1 MKRFYCF
8 LQKFNNYFNRKII
21 KYESLNDY
29 ISNSDDY
36 FIPVDSN
43 GAALPF
49 DFNPND
55 NITTEIIANG
65 VPFDPDYFLLLDDEQ
80 NIIQRWFCIEQKR
93 NRQGQWLYQLKRDVI
108 SDNLNSLLRAPI
120 FVQKGMLS
128 EDDPFIFNDEGMN
141 FNEIKKDE
149 ILIKDKTGIA
159 WIVGYIAKNK
169 GGSDVSI
176 QVPQGDLDT
185 VKTMSEIA
193 SMIGIT
199 EAQLINIIQTSGE
212 SIKGQITFNAFA
224 NYVDGTN
231 WEAILTS
238 HFNNELNA
246 AVGEISGGINTLG
259 SPYTSYMF
267 AKRGV
272 LYFQYISPVFTALSS
287 SVAQNIQTSGFL
299 TNLKNDWGTLGDGN
313 IYLNETMY
321 NKILDI
327 INQKIP
333 ISYSGSYYYLKI
345 DVSATANKTFNVDA
359 NNYSNLA
366 SAFAQ
371 AIVDYNASATGILYP
386 VEATGNA
393 GGLKINYTVQQFN
406 LTLDEIPADS
416 GIIPMAETKISSS
429 RTTIDDQTY
438 DMFVIPYSDI
448 YIEKGSRFL
457 ASGEICRKVAVEIA
471 KQLDDACYDL
481 QLLPYFPDQNQI
493 GYYGPL
499 GYIISLAGKTVDVDF
514 NYIDMTIG
522 GTPKHV
528 GIIYWC
534 KSASFSFQ
542 MPSSWD
548 DNLKHTHM
556 YVPNSSDYS
565 KKVKVL
571 CDKHRIV
578 SPNYQGAFEFNL
590 QKNGGDFNYYDI
602 DCTYKPFTPYI
613 RVAPRFNLLYGT
625 NFGDCRGLICGGDF
639 SLPRITDKWYNF
651 QLNNK
656 NYQNI
661 FNREIQNL
669 DIRQALEMRNQL
681 VSGGVGVLTDSVKGA
696 AAGAMVGG
704 GWGALAG
711 GVIGG
716 VASGVGF
723 GIDVDTLARMQR
735 ETRQLSIDKFN
746 YQLGNVKAL
755 PYTISKLGTWNI
767 NSKIFPFLEFYT
779 CTDEEKD
786 ALEKKIKY
794 ESMTVMRIGTLEE
807 FASNSL
813 ELSYF
818 KGVLIRNDE
827 IADDTHMLNTIYE
840 ELLKGVYI

>member
-21 KYESLNDY
+21 KYESLDDY

-55 NITTEIIANG
+55 NITTEIIANS
-65 VPFDPDYFLLLDDEQ
+65 VPFEPDYFLLLDDEQ

-120 FVQKGMLS
+120 FVQKGMLN
-128 EDDPFIFNDEGMN
+128 EDDPFIFNDEGMS

-169 GGSDVSI
+169 GGSDINI
-176 QVPQGDLDT
+176 QIPQGEIT
-185 VKTMSEIA
+185 GSKTMSQIA
-193 SMIGIT
+193 ASIGIT
-199 EAQLINIIQTSGE
+199 EAQLVAIINGSGE
-212 SIKGQITFNAFA
+212 SVKGDINIKTFV
-224 NYVDGTN
+224 NYVDNT
-231 WEAILTS
+231 
-238 HFNNELNA
+238 NNEL
-246 AVGEISGGINTLG
+246 ECISECSNDL
-259 SPYTSYMF
+259 TSIIESRGRFSTILNQSVRDIMF
-267 AKRGV
+267 AKMNFSFTSTSG
-272 LYFQYISPVFTALSS
+272 LAAAIASIQSPLFIS
-287 SVAQNIQTSGFL
+287 SGFL
-299 TNLKNDWGTLGDGN
+299 ASLKSGWSSHSGGN
-313 IYLNETMY
+313 VFISESMFSKIIDVVNAKTPILY
-321 NKILDI
+321 NSK
-327 INQKIP
+327 
-333 ISYSGSYYYLKI
+333 YYYL
-345 DVSATANKTFNVDA
+345 DVNVSSTANKKFLVNQTTYVNLKTALDDTVINFNSLGGEDKLTRDNV
-359 NNYSNLA
+359 
-366 SAFAQ
+366 
-371 AIVDYNASATGILYP
+371 GG
-386 VEATGNA
+386 VEV
-393 GGLKINYTVQQFN
+393 NYTVQTF
-406 LTLDEIPADS
+406 TLSLQEIPDDS
-416 GIIPMAETKISSS
+416 GDIPQASTKISSS
-429 RTTIDDQTY
+429 RATVEDQTF
-438 DMFVIPYSDI
+438 DMFAIPFSDI
-448 YIEKGSRFL
+448 YFSKGTYFN
-457 ASGEICRKVAVEIA
+457 ASGDICRKIAIEIA
-471 KQLDDACYDL
+471 KELDDECYDL
-481 QLLPYFPDQNQI
+481 QLLPYFPEQDLI
-493 GYYGPL
+493 TYYGPL
-499 GYIISLAGKTVDVDF
+499 GYIINIASKTEDIDF

-528 GIIYWC
+528 GVILWC
-534 KSASFSFQ
+534 KSSSFSFQ
-542 MPSSWD
+542 MPSNWTD
-548 DNLKHTHM
+548 IYKGTNM
-556 YVPNSSDYS
+556 YVPKSSSFS
-565 KKVKVL
+565 KKVKIL
-571 CDKHRIV
+571 CDKHRLI

-590 QKNGGDFNYYDI
+590 QRDGGDYDYYDI

-613 RVAPRFNLLYGT
+613 RVAPQFNLFYGT
-625 NFGDCRGLICGGDF
+625 NFRDCRGLICGGDY
-639 SLPRITDKWYNF
+639 SLPRVSDKWYNF

-669 DIRQALEMRNQL
+669 DIRQSLEMRNQL
-681 VSGGVGVLTDSVKGA
+681 VSGAASIFGDTAKGA
-696 AAGAMVGG
+696 AAGAMVGA

-716 VASGVGF
+716 AASGVGY

-735 ETRQLSIDKFN
+735 ETKQLAIDKFN

-755 PYTISKLGTWNI
+755 PYTISKLGTWNV
-767 NSKIFPFLEFYT
+767 NSKIFPFLEYYT
-779 CTDEEKD
+779 CTDEEKE
-786 ALEKKIKY
+786 ALENKIKY

-807 FASNSL
+807 FSSSSS

-827 IADDTHMLNTIYE
+827 IADDTHILNNIYE